1 MKQVELAVELGD
13 RYSASMISNVETG
26 RSALLLDGA
35 VKAAQTLNVSLDY
48 LTGLTDDERPAADL
62 AARINELQDSAAFA
76 APTEEGQHVDVLEVA
91 PAGGAGADVD
101 SERVTGRIKFRRTWL
116 RRHGLVADNCR
127 VLTVDGESMEPTLP
141 DGCSILV
148 NRSPRP
154 RRVGRIFV
162 VRTEDGLVVKRAGK
176 DGAGRWQLVSDHPA
190 WAPVPWPAGAEIVG
204 EVRWAARTFA

>member
-1 MKQVELAVELGD
+1 MKRRV
-13 RYSASMISNVETG
+13 R
-26 RSALLLDGA
+26 RSAPT
-35 VKAAQTLNVSLDY
+35 AAARALGVSLDY
-48 LTGLTDDERPAADL
+48 LAGLTDDDRPSAEL
-62 AARINELQDSAAFA
+62 AARVHELEAEPVQIAAVVPAAPLDTPTALA